1 MTQSCA
7 SIRIYYDRLLSEY
20 FFFCSAI
27 DSKAVSIE
35 RKIGD
40 WRWSINRYCPVS
52 SIDVSRQLSDNRG
65 SSVKIEFLFPS
76 SILFP
81 ACSSIYIWYLTGSV
95 RFYFF
100 LFRAAWE
107 PLLAKRTPDLR
118 IFPKMWHLSRQVS
131 DAVMSSKRGS

>member
-20 FFFCSAI
+20 FFCSAI

-52 SIDVSRQLSDNRG
+52 SIDVSRQLSGKQRKNRI
-65 SSVKIEFLFPS
+65 SF
-76 SILFP
+76 SILDSFP
-81 ACSSIYIWYLTGSV
+81 RVLVNLHLIFNRICSI